1 MRVFF
6 TIKGINKQGGTE
18 RMTSLIAN
26 ALYEKGH
33 EVHIASFIGG
43 GSRPFFHIDSGIPI
57 HYLTGAKDSFFLWR
71 DRLRIIRLRRLYREY
86 RPDVIIAVD
95 AGRSRIYAPAAKGF
109 RTVTWEHFNIYYSKN
124 PRTRRSRRL
133 AARYSDCIVTL
144 TQRDAEG
151 YLHKLK
157 ARKVVCIPNP
167 ITIDCSEPSPM
178 TARTVLSM
186 GRIVPQKG
194 QDLLVRAWQRI
205 ADKAEGWKLRIVGD
219 GPLLAEVKEYV
230 EKNGM
235 SGSVEFLPTTKDVQA
250 MYRQASIYAMS
261 SRFEG
266 LPLVLIEAQSM
277 GLPIVSFDCLTGP
290 AEIVDNGRNGILVPP
305 LDVDALAEALLS
317 LMHDDRRRKE
327 FSDNA
332 LTAASRFDY
341 GKIVGQWE
349 KLLREI

>member
-1 MRVFF
+1 
-6 TIKGINKQGGTE
+6 
-18 RMTSLIAN
+18 MTSLIAN

-266 LPLVLIEAQSM
+266 LPLVPQTQLQSIIDM
-277 GLPIVSFDCLTGP
+277 ANVSIQPDKWLQAWRYGVGLYVAHYAT
-290 AEIVDNGRNGILVPP
+290 
-305 LDVDALAEALLS
+305 LS
-317 LMHDDRRRKE
+317 LRTLANSSATPQQAPPIRRSRRAPGRG
-327 FSDNA
+327 F
-332 LTAASRFDY
+332 ASP
-341 GKIVGQWE
+341 
-349 KLLREI
+349 

>member
-1 MRVFF
+1 
-6 TIKGINKQGGTE
+6 
-18 RMTSLIAN
+18 
-26 ALYEKGH
+26 
-33 EVHIASFIGG
+33 
-43 GSRPFFHIDSGIPI
+43 
-57 HYLTGAKDSFFLWR
+57 
-71 DRLRIIRLRRLYREY
+71 
-86 RPDVIIAVD
+86 
-95 AGRSRIYAPAAKGF
+95 
-109 RTVTWEHFNIYYSKN
+109 
-124 PRTRRSRRL
+124 
-133 AARYSDCIVTL
+133 
-144 TQRDAEG
+144 
-151 YLHKLK
+151 
-157 ARKVVCIPNP
+157 
-167 ITIDCSEPSPM
+167 M

-194 QDLLVRAWQRI
+194 QDLLVRAWQRV

-332 LTAASRFDY
+332 LAAASRFDR
-341 GKIVGQWE
+341 GKIVERWE
-349 KLLREI
+349 ELLREI